1 MLFMSLKR
9 IFMMSSFKAYWVG
22 VRDRI
27 ATQIKD

>member
-22 VRDRI
+22 
-27 ATQIKD
+27 

>member
-22 VRDRI
+22 VRDR
-27 ATQIKD
+27 

>member
-22 VRDRI
+22 VR
-27 ATQIKD
+27 

>member
-22 VRDRI
+22 V
-27 ATQIKD
+27 